1 MNLTYLAM
9 MLNAKAKAP
18 KIMNVSLS
26 PMFGTNSVICF
37 TWSNL
42 VRVRIPVSQNE
53 VPIIFSVNYPW
64 FLDKRN
70 TPVKPVIVKMTTIN
84 RMPSTGPENTPRY
97 N

>member
-1 MNLTYLAM
+1 M

-53 VPIIFSVNYPW
+53 VPIIFSVTILG
-64 FLDKRN
+64 FRIKDHTCETRN
-70 TPVKPVIVKMTTIN
+70 
-84 RMPSTGPENTPRY
+84 SENGY
-97 N
+97 DQ